1 VIKKYAINNAMKPL
15 TFFLNILLSVLCFT
29 INVTLLPVEYHN
41 HYPSSQQHYSSSPS
55 CDIHSP
61 KEINRSPHF
70 GLQKLYYN
78 HIVALAR
85 YYNSLPTTGNKDIEP
100 STPIQNTSSA
110 NKQPLHD
117 IQKNKLHT
125 NITQQKNDAPTSYS
139 EQHTHENTPES
150 VSVIINNIPKEIV
163 QLKNY
168 IANHQTLPEWQ
179 KHTETITKRNDL
191 CENFTESNMQEV
203 IVNYNITHAM
213 RDYSKAY
220 SIDINTINT
229 CNGNKFQQ
237 AIHSEFVTI
246 ADQAAHIWYCK
257 DTPRPYKKIT
267 RTIADFINIG
277 TSLNKAKEYKQ
288 SLIVADACWMLLD
301 CVYAAG
307 EGIFEGIYSLADD
320 ISHPIRTVQA
330 LHESVIVC
338 GHYVGKAIIKVG
350 QLGYCACTD
359 ADEFNRQLHYWD
371 NKYQTLCSLLREKRE
386 KLTLHDAIKNTAS
399 FGVQFY
405 AAPKILRSAERLFS
419 SAQKYIKKLTS
430 QLKNPSEVT
439 KALSTPEGFVIRIA
453 NNTEKAIENTHK
465 KIIVAHNTKEFF
477 KTPFGK
483 LFKGKIQRTN
493 REFHGNPIYKVNN
506 DIPGTNI
513 KKGHIFYLDKLH
525 LDHLEIFNRSSRV
538 CGVYNLDG
546 TFNQKKY
553 DAALAK
559 GRRIDMG

>member
-1 VIKKYAINNAMKPL
+1 MKPL

-191 CENFTESNMQEV
+191 CKNFTENDMQEV
-203 IVNYNITHAM
+203 IV
-213 RDYSKAY
+213 
-220 SIDINTINT
+220 
-229 CNGNKFQQ
+229 
-237 AIHSEFVTI
+237 
-246 ADQAAHIWYCK
+246 
-257 DTPRPYKKIT
+257 
-267 RTIADFINIG
+267 
-277 TSLNKAKEYKQ
+277 
-288 SLIVADACWMLLD
+288 
-301 CVYAAG
+301 
-307 EGIFEGIYSLADD
+307 
-320 ISHPIRTVQA
+320 
-330 LHESVIVC
+330 
-338 GHYVGKAIIKVG
+338 
-350 QLGYCACTD
+350 
-359 ADEFNRQLHYWD
+359 
-371 NKYQTLCSLLREKRE
+371 
-386 KLTLHDAIKNTAS
+386 
-399 FGVQFY
+399 
-405 AAPKILRSAERLFS
+405 
-419 SAQKYIKKLTS
+419 
-430 QLKNPSEVT
+430 
-439 KALSTPEGFVIRIA
+439 
-453 NNTEKAIENTHK
+453 
-465 KIIVAHNTKEFF
+465 
-477 KTPFGK
+477 
-483 LFKGKIQRTN
+483 GKIQRTN